1 MSITTAVSLNEGDAI
16 DYVILDSPNTG
27 RFMALSLCGG
37 DLRIIPTL
45 PKAVELRDKLNQMIE
60 EFENGN

>member
-16 DYVILDSPNTG
+16 SYVVHDKPNTG
-27 RFMALSLCGG
+27 RFMALHLHGG

-45 PKAVELRDKLNQMIE
+45 DKAEELRDTIDNMIK

>member
-1 MSITTAVSLNEGDAI
+1 MSITTSAPLTSEDSI
-16 DYVILDSPNTG
+16 DYAILDSPQTG
-27 RFMALSLCGG
+27 RFMALHLCGG

-45 PKAVELRDKLNQMIE
+45 GKAVELRDKLNQMIE